1 MNFFKKLFSW
11 GKKSSKDED
20 EVEKEIEIDK
30 EKEDLDLK
38 KKAKKRVKKK
48 RKEREERRGRQNC
61 KVSLFGATCIR
72 GDLGTS
78 WLSEAALASISKS
91 FLAI

>member
-30 EKEDLDLK
+30 EKED
-38 KKAKKRVKKK
+38 
-48 RKEREERRGRQNC
+48 
-61 KVSLFGATCIR
+61 
-72 GDLGTS
+72 
-78 WLSEAALASISKS
+78 
-91 FLAI
+91 